1 MSQENKTPGNV
12 KAVLMRLCLLVGM
25 AGWLPLVNA
34 EVLASLGDVQLDA
47 DAVMRLLEES
57 DDSATELTE
66 EQQRNV
72 IFQNLLRKYLAR
84 QAEEAG
90 FAEQPEVAAQIRV
103 LAEEAQLYNAYL
115 RSLVPVATLTTSQ
128 VVAIY
133 RANLEQFQRPESVS
147 VNQLVL
153 TRANYGNSFDS
164 VVALTGEAM
173 QASSLDFAE
182 FDSDLGLSAEDQS
195 SAALERTIAVAD
207 LLPSVR
213 EALAAAVGNVVG
225 PISLPQGVAFIQ
237 LNERLPAGPRPFDE
251 VEQFVRDQS
260 STALRGSRET
270 AYIDRLIES
279 NPIEIKG
286 ERSWAGWLEG
296 KRLPRRPEKRV
307 IAEMGDVEYSLAE
320 LLAFIEVLKTT
331 GYNQQ
336 LLSDPEYLRE
346 EFVKARLVRK
356 YLVSQAKANNFD
368 DQPRVKAMVAQ
379 ARRVI
384 LSDAWLAQLVDGALS
399 TPEQTVIDDYYQENI
414 ANYTVPAA
422 VNLSQLLIEAGEG
435 MAAKVGDFAR
445 SIEADESNFKTRA
458 QELSLETSGV
468 TSTFTEGWMSL
479 TDIPVNIFQ
488 QIQGLASGSVSA
500 PISVPEGTVFIGV
513 NQVQRARVIPLEQIR
528 ERVEAE
534 YVLQQR
540 VAERNRRVAELRDAV
555 KFADLRA

>member
-488 QIQGLASGSVSA
+488 QIQGLASGGVSA

>member
-331 GYNQQ
+331 GFNQQ

-479 TDIPVNIFQ
+479 SDIPVNIFQ